1 LSDTGTTDQPKDPYA
16 LEGIPAMPGA
26 DTSQQ
31 DPTLPRFITPTPEE
45 YAILESEGTGY
56 LMETAQK
63 GRYVY
68 TGPSL
73 TDKQG
78 RVQRRKYNEMSES
91 LLELSKLSTD
101 ERVALQRELAQRGM
115 YPKNMRPSQNGFEPH
130 DLLAMSELL
139 ATSNYYG
146 YTWKDT
152 LPIVRA
158 QFASRGSGRVARTA
172 KQIKKSL
179 DDQAVEAL
187 GRRFTQAEVQGL
199 IAQIRQREAKG
210 DTSTLVE
217 MAQETVAS
225 ANPDEAKAYRFVQ
238 AANILNEMLRT
249 G

>member
-1 LSDTGTTDQPKDPYA
+1 MSDTGTAEPQNPYA
-16 LEGIPAMPGA
+16 IEGLPPMPGA
-26 DTSQQ
+26 ATAQQ
-31 DPTLPRFITPTPEE
+31 QQSLPRPITPTPAEF
-45 YAILESEGTGY
+45 AILETEGTGY
-56 LMETAQK
+56 LTPLPGQNRFA
-63 GRYVY
+63 Y

-73 TDKQG
+73 TDQNGRIQRKQYDE
-78 RVQRRKYNEMSES
+78 VAES
-91 LLELSKLSTD
+91 LVELSKLAAP
-101 ERVALQRELAQRGM
+101 ERVALQRELAQRGF

-130 DLLAMSELL
+130 DLEAMGELL

-146 YTWKDT
+146 YTWQAAM
-152 LPIVRA
+152 PVIRS
-158 QFASRGSGRVARTA
+158 QFASRGSGRAARST

-187 GRRFTQAEVQGL
+187 GRRFTDAEVQGL
-199 IAQIRQREAKG
+199 ISQIRQREAGG
-210 DTSTLVE
+210 DSSTLTE